1 MKKND
6 SIYFLYIKSLRK
18 MSSKSVI
25 ERRNEIHYELST
37 LKWDLDSASVKRK
50 EILIEEDKKLWR
62 MLNTDPRARYED
74 EQKRL
79 AAEDAKRNAFVAKV
93 RSLLE

>member
-1 MKKND
+1 
-6 SIYFLYIKSLRK
+6 
-18 MSSKSVI
+18 MSSKSII

-50 EILIEEDKKLWR
+50 EILTEEDKKLWR
-62 MLNTDPRARYED
+62 MLNTDPHARYED

-79 AAEDAKRNAFVAKV
+79 AEEDAKRNVFVAKV